1 MAQVSPEEDLQKQ
14 EENVIV
20 EDSKSAISVLFLATK
35 WQFDTYGLSTVNKS
49 LVNNL
54 RTTDSSGQKIKITCA
69 VVEEDKNIKED
80 EKKDA
85 EKYKVKL
92 KGAKQPRGPKK
103 KPARDWLDQS
113 TGAYY
118 LDLFIEDTFDFIIG
132 HVPYLANGCF
142 NFKDMYS
149 HKDKKP
155 KIVLFVHG
163 LPKTAAGDIDDDSLL
178 EWLGDSDVVFSLGK
192 EMESEILSC
201 IASLPPEQQPIHKLY
216 IPAFPVELFNVRRG
230 KVDANKVRG
239 TQNVILMTGDRKDL
253 EISGLDFPLAVA
265 SISRASKHILDFDSV
280 KTNLALLSDNKED
293 KEEWKKEFSDLLGKE
308 GSKRRSLNF
317 QPDTPETL
325 EKLKTYLRKGNL
337 FILPLKPDS
346 PLFGTEAL
354 SAVAAGV
361 PILVSSHSGMASI
374 LETIAQNESVVQ
386 ESSLESDEETWK
398 DKVIRKLVKPEDSQ
412 RIANTLREQLLLDTK
427 ITQTHL
433 DFARIICGKIL

>member
-1 MAQVSPEEDLQKQ
+1 MAQVSPEEHLQKPKEDVFTEDQ
-14 EENVIV
+14 E
-20 EDSKSAISVLFLATK
+20 SPISVLLLATK

-54 RTTDSSGQKIKITCA
+54 RTTDPSGQKIKIICA
-69 VVEEDKNIKED
+69 VVEEDKNIKDD
-80 EKKDA
+80 ERKDA

-103 KPARDWLDQS
+103 KPSRDWLDQS

-118 LDLFIEDTFDFIIG
+118 LDLFMEDTFDFIIG

-149 HKDKKP
+149 HKYKKP

-163 LPKTAAGDIDDDSLL
+163 LPKTTAADIDDDSLL
-178 EWLGDSDVVFSLGK
+178 EWLTDSDVVFSLGK
-192 EMESEILSC
+192 EVESEILSS

-230 KVDANKVRG
+230 KVDANKVCG

-253 EISGLDFPLAVA
+253 EISGLDFPLAVT

-280 KTNLALLSDNKED
+280 KTNLSLLSDNIED
-293 KEEWKKEFSDLLGKE
+293 KEEWKKEFLDLLGKE
-308 GSKRRSLNF
+308 GSKGRSLNF
-317 QPDTPETL
+317 QPDAPETL
-325 EKLKTYLRKGNL
+325 EKLKTYMRKSNL

-386 ESSLESDEETWK
+386 ESSLESEEETWK
-398 DKVIRKLVKPEDSQ
+398 DKVIRKLVKPKDSQ

-433 DFARIICGKIL
+433 DFASIICGKIL